1 MSFFYGKY
9 SNMPQKKDKK
19 MLVSDIKNTANIPI
33 WGTSAAD
40 VKRNIHLMVIQTGSP
55 LPLASTIFCL
65 RR

>member
-19 MLVSDIKNTANIPI
+19 MLLSDIKNTANIPI

-40 VKRNIHLMVIQTGSP
+40 VKRTIHLTES
-55 LPLASTIFCL
+55 S
-65 RR
+65 